1 MVERKTAG
9 ERIFTVF
16 NTILLVFLSLI
27 MLYPMVYE
35 IFVSLSDPIALS
47 KHRGILLSP
56 QGFSTY
62 AYSWVMGKAEV
73 WTGYKNTLFTIVVGL
88 CFNLTLTAIGAYFL
102 TRKNA
107 LWHKPVMVL
116 ILITMYFS
124 GGLIPTYLVV
134 NNLHL
139 TNTFWAM
146 IIPGAISIYNVI
158 ITRTYFINSIPKSL
172 EEAAELDGANTFQL
186 LIKVVLPLSKPILAV
201 IGLYYAV
208 GHWNDFY
215 TALIYINDKSLLPL
229 QSFLRDLL
237 MSNKM
242 SMANMQGLD
251 AAAMEAKM
259 QLAQTLKYSVIIV
272 STVPVLCIYPFIQKH
287 FVKGVMIG
295 SVKG

>member
-102 TRKNA
+102 TRKNV

-124 GGLIPTYLVV
+124 GGMVPSFLLVRT
-134 NNLHL
+134 LGMYDTL
-139 TNTFWAM
+139 WSI
-146 IIPGAISIYNVI
+146 IIPGAISTYNMI
-158 ITRTYFINSIPKSL
+158 LLRSYFATIPESL
-172 EEAAELDGANTFQL
+172 VESVFIDGGSHGTILFK
-186 LIKVVLPLSKPILAV
+186 IFIPLSLPAMAV
-201 IGLYYAV
+201 MVLYYGV
-208 GHWNDFY
+208 GHWNTYFNAMIYLQDRSKW
-215 TALIYINDKSLLPL
+215 TLQLILKDMLI
-229 QSFLRDLL
+229 QG
-237 MSNKM
+237 SN
-242 SMANMQGLD
+242 LD
-251 AAAMEAKM
+251 VDEQDAEYQQVVESIKGAM
-259 QLAQTLKYSVIIV
+259 VIV
-272 STVPVLCIYPFIQKH
+272 STVPILCIYPFLQKY
-287 FVKGVMIG
+287 FVGGIMIG
-295 SVKG
+295 SLKG

>member
-124 GGLIPTYLVV
+124 GGMVPSFLLVRT
-134 NNLHL
+134 LGMYDTL
-139 TNTFWAM
+139 WSI
-146 IIPGAISIYNVI
+146 IIPGAISTYNMI
-158 ITRTYFINSIPKSL
+158 LLRSYFATIPESL
-172 EEAAELDGANTFQL
+172 VESVFIDGGSHGAILFK
-186 LIKVVLPLSKPILAV
+186 IFIPLSLPAMAV
-201 IGLYYAV
+201 MVLYYGV
-208 GHWNDFY
+208 GHWNTYFNAMIYLQDRSKW
-215 TALIYINDKSLLPL
+215 TLQLILKDMLI
-229 QSFLRDLL
+229 QG
-237 MSNKM
+237 SN
-242 SMANMQGLD
+242 LD
-251 AAAMEAKM
+251 VDEQDAEYQQVVESIKGAM
-259 QLAQTLKYSVIIV
+259 VIV
-272 STVPVLCIYPFIQKH
+272 STVPILCIYPFLQKY
-287 FVKGVMIG
+287 FVGGIMIG
-295 SVKG
+295 SLKG

>member
-107 LWHKPVMVL
+107 LWYKPVMVL

-124 GGLIPTYLVV
+124 GGMVPSFLLVRT
-134 NNLHL
+134 LGMYDTL
-139 TNTFWAM
+139 WSI
-146 IIPGAISIYNVI
+146 IIPGAISTYNMILLRSYFATIPESLVESVFIDGGSHGTILFKIFIPMVI
-158 ITRTYFINSIPKSL
+158 AGHGRHGVVLRGWSL
-172 EEAAELDGANTFQL
+172 EY
-186 LIKVVLPLSKPILAV
+186 IL
-201 IGLYYAV
+201 
-208 GHWNDFY
+208 
-215 TALIYINDKSLLPL
+215 
-229 QSFLRDLL
+229 
-237 MSNKM
+237 
-242 SMANMQGLD
+242 
-251 AAAMEAKM
+251 
-259 QLAQTLKYSVIIV
+259 
-272 STVPVLCIYPFIQKH
+272 
-287 FVKGVMIG
+287 
-295 SVKG
+295 

>member
-1 MVERKTAG
+1 MVERKTVG
-9 ERIFTVF
+9 ERVFTIF

-73 WTGYKNTLFTIVVGL
+73 WIGYKNTLFTIVVGL

-124 GGLIPTYLVV
+124 GGMVPSFLLVRTLGMYDTLWSIIVPT
-134 NNLHL
+134 
-139 TNTFWAM
+139 
-146 IIPGAISIYNVI
+146 AISTYNMI
-158 ITRTYFINSIPKSL
+158 LLRSYFATIPESL
-172 EEAAELDGANTFQL
+172 VESVFIDGGSHGTILFK
-186 LIKVVLPLSKPILAV
+186 IFIPLSLPAMAV
-201 IGLYYAV
+201 MVLYYGV
-208 GHWNDFY
+208 GHWNTYFNAMIYLQDRSKW
-215 TALIYINDKSLLPL
+215 TLQLILKDMLI
-229 QSFLRDLL
+229 QG
-237 MSNKM
+237 SN
-242 SMANMQGLD
+242 LD
-251 AAAMEAKM
+251 VDEQDAEYQQVVESIKGAM
-259 QLAQTLKYSVIIV
+259 VIV
-272 STVPVLCIYPFIQKH
+272 STVPILCIYPFLQKY
-287 FVKGVMIG
+287 FVGGIMIG
-295 SVKG
+295 SLKG

>member
-124 GGLIPTYLVV
+124 GGMVPSFLLVRT
-134 NNLHL
+134 LGMYDTL
-139 TNTFWAM
+139 WSI
-146 IIPGAISIYNVI
+146 IIPGAISTYNMI
-158 ITRTYFINSIPKSL
+158 LLRSYFATIPESL
-172 EEAAELDGANTFQL
+172 VESVFIDGGSHGTILFK
-186 LIKVVLPLSKPILAV
+186 IFIPLSLPAMAV
-201 IGLYYAV
+201 MVLYYGV
-208 GHWNDFY
+208 GHWNTYFNAMIYLQDRSKW
-215 TALIYINDKSLLPL
+215 TLQLILKDMLI
-229 QSFLRDLL
+229 QG
-237 MSNKM
+237 SN
-242 SMANMQGLD
+242 LD
-251 AAAMEAKM
+251 VDEQDAEYQQVVESIKGAM
-259 QLAQTLKYSVIIV
+259 VIV
-272 STVPVLCIYPFIQKH
+272 STVPILCIYPFLQKY
-287 FVKGVMIG
+287 FVGGIMIG
-295 SVKG
+295 SLKG

>member
-16 NTILLVFLSLI
+16 STILLVFLSLI

-124 GGLIPTYLVV
+124 GGMVPSFLLVRT
-134 NNLHL
+134 LGMYDTL
-139 TNTFWAM
+139 WSI
-146 IIPGAISIYNVI
+146 IIPGAISTYNMI
-158 ITRTYFINSIPKSL
+158 LLRSYFATIPESL
-172 EEAAELDGANTFQL
+172 VESVFIDGGSHGTILFK
-186 LIKVVLPLSKPILAV
+186 IFIPLSLPAMAV
-201 IGLYYAV
+201 MVLYYGV
-208 GHWNDFY
+208 GHWNTYFNAMIYLQDRSKW
-215 TALIYINDKSLLPL
+215 TLQLILKDMLI
-229 QSFLRDLL
+229 QG
-237 MSNKM
+237 SN
-242 SMANMQGLD
+242 LD
-251 AAAMEAKM
+251 VDEQDAEYQQVVESIKGAM
-259 QLAQTLKYSVIIV
+259 VIV
-272 STVPVLCIYPFIQKH
+272 STVPILCIYPFLQKY
-287 FVKGVMIG
+287 FVGGIMIG
-295 SVKG
+295 SLKG